1 MLRSALLSLAA
12 VALLSGVA
20 AAKKKKTPAKKP
32 APAAAKAPVEEDD
45 AAAPAAPAKPPPPVD
60 GKIQGLFDAVAAAKP
75 GAPRKA
81 AVEAIL
87 ALDPMPVSDVVGVLG
102 RTRKSS
108 DAERRAV
115 LAARGFEVPD
125 AKGKFSSPGRQTD
138 KQEKAN
144 DELDWLAPLE
154 GAAAAPGL
162 ADVLVDL
169 TAIRA
174 LAASKATPG
183 AAGILEFAFSA
194 DGVAYRDECGRFL
207 RRMSPWS
214 LPALIIGAESR
225 KSDKSLARYAKYQL
239 ERLDRENPKKAL
251 NDAPTDELQIEIL
264 KAFADSQYREA
275 VFTVLD
281 TVDHTSPAVRKAARE
296 AWMEYATGRPP
307 RPAPKEKLML
317 PGGKQADEAT
327 PLWMNHRELADIA
340 IRRRLESLTKAA
352 PAKDAKLADM
362 SKQLFDFYDQ
372 RRDKTLGAEL
382 DAALAAGKAGKTAE
396 AAAGFDHI
404 LVQDPKHARRAEMA
418 ELYVRYGEELQKA
431 GKLREAATAFGKA
444 HAVAPDGPLA
454 GKAQALHHQARG
466 MALEK
471 EGKDGSAEMARA
483 NEIAAEVG
491 SAASGGE
498 SSSWMLYAGIA
509 AAIGGVLL
517 LAWGLTWRRRSRWT

>member
-1 MLRSALLSLAA
+1 MLRTALLSVAMVA
-12 VALLSGVA
+12 VVA
-20 AAKKKKTPAKKP
+20 GPAIGKKKKPPVKKP
-32 APAAAKAPVEEDD
+32 PPAAEKAE
-45 AAAPAAPAKPPPPVD
+45 AADSEPAAPVKPPPPVD
-60 GKIQGLFDAVAAAKP
+60 AKVKGLFDAVAAAKP

-81 AVEAIL
+81 AIDAVL
-87 ALDPMPVSDVVGVLG
+87 ALDPIPVPDVIGVLG
-102 RTRKSS
+102 RTRTST

-144 DELDWLAPLE
+144 DELDWMAPLKD
-154 GAAAAPGL
+154 APAAPGL

-174 LAASKATPG
+174 LAASKSSAG
-183 AAGILEFAFSA
+183 AAGILEFSFTA

-214 LPALIIGAESR
+214 LPALIVGAESR

-239 ERLDRENPKKAL
+239 ERLDRESPRKAL
-251 NDAPTDELQIEIL
+251 NDAPTDELAIEIL

-281 TVDHTSPAVRKAARE
+281 TVDHTSPAVRKAARD

-317 PGGKQADEAT
+317 PGGKQAEEET

-340 IRRRLESLTKAA
+340 IRRRLESLTGAA

-372 RRDKTLGAEL
+372 RRGKKLGADL
-382 DAALAAGKAGKTAE
+382 DAALAEGKAGKTA
-396 AAAGFDHI
+396 AAAAQFDHI
-404 LVQDPKHARRAEMA
+404 LVQDPKHPRRGEMA
-418 ELYVRYGEELQKA
+418 ELYLRYGEELQKA

-444 HAVAPDGPLA
+444 HAVAPEGPLA
-454 GKAQALHHQARG
+454 GKALALHHQARG
-466 MALEK
+466 LALEK

-483 NEIAAEVG
+483 SEIAAEVG
-491 SAASGGE
+491 TSVGEGGE
-498 SSSWMLYAGIA
+498 SSGWMLYTGVAAGV
-509 AAIGGVLL
+509 GGVLL
-517 LAWGLTWRRRSRWT
+517 LAWGFARRRRSRWM